1 MRLLPCTTVAV
12 IGLLIG
18 TTTSAADIYNGKEIY
33 GLHCETCHGTDGR
46 SVEPG
51 TPDFSSG
58 ESLFVADSH
67 LMRVLRDGIGSMPAY
82 RGLLS
87 DAEILDVIAY
97 VRTLQR

>member
-1 MRLLPCTTVAV
+1 MNSVCLASTAAN
-12 IGLLIG
+12 
-18 TTTSAADIYNGKEIY
+18 AADIYNGKEIY
-33 GLHCETCHGTDGR
+33 SLHCETCHGSDGR
-46 SVEPG
+46 SIEPG

-58 ESLFVADSH
+58 ESLFVSDSH
-67 LMRVLRDGIGSMPAY
+67 LMRVLREGVGSMPAY